1 MITGAVAQL
10 RTTDLEGSIAFWTER
25 VGLPLAFRYRDFYA
39 GIGTGAA
46 LFHLKRV
53 DEADPSI
60 PWVRAGGH
68 LHLYLTA
75 EDAAASAAQMQAR
88 GVVLTA
94 PLRDKA
100 WGTREFAF
108 RDDQGHTIHVGEIR

>member
-1 MITGAVAQL
+1 MITGAMAQL

-39 GIGTGAA
+39 GIGAGAS

-53 DEADPSI
+53 DAADPSI
-60 PWVRAGGH
+60 AWVRAGEH
-68 LHLYLTA
+68 LHLYLMA
-75 EDAAASAAQMQAR
+75 EDAAQSAAEMQAR
-88 GVVLTA
+88 GVVLAT
-94 PLRDKA
+94 PPHETA
-100 WGTREFAF
+100 WGTREFVF